1 MSAQRTLRLADP
13 QFPEGTLDALQAV
26 LASGNLTQGPV
37 VAEFEEAL
45 AAFVGARHAIAT
57 TSATTALELALA
69 GLDVGP
75 GDEVA
80 VADFTYPATGN
91 AVLQRGATLRLVD
104 VDPATYG
111 IDPDALLAALT
122 PRTKVVI
129 TVDVFG
135 LPADYGRIEPM
146 LRERGIALLCD
157 AACGLGGAIGA
168 RRVGTFGAASCF
180 SFHPRKSLTTGEGG
194 MVTTDDDA
202 LAARLRRLR
211 NHGTERTGWRM
222 SFIEPGFNYR
232 MSDLNAA
239 LGLQQ
244 VPGFAAVVERRG
256 RLAAGLRERLAGV
269 DGVVTQAVPDGHR
282 HPYQAFVVTCDPAID
297 RDATV
302 MSLRERGVESTLGTY
317 AMHVEPSF
325 REACGTTPGD
335 LPHSQALADRTLAL
349 PLHEG
354 LVEDDLDRIAT
365 ELRAVLGASR

>member
-1 MSAQRTLRLADP
+1 MSGRTLRLADP
-13 QFPEGTLDALQAV
+13 QFPAGTLDALQAV
-26 LASGNLTQGPV
+26 LESGNLTQGPV

-45 AAFVGARHAIAT
+45 ATFVGARHAIAT

-129 TVDVFG
+129 TIDVFG
-135 LPADYGRIEPM
+135 LPADYGRIEPL

-168 RRVGTFGAASCF
+168 RRVGTFGVASCF

-222 SFIEPGFNYR
+222 SFVEPGFNYR

-244 VPGFAAVVERRG
+244 VPGFSAVVERRG
-256 RLAAGLRERLAGV
+256 RLAAGLRERLAGI
-269 DGVVTQAVPDGHR
+269 DGVVPQAIPAGHV

-325 REACGTTPGD
+325 IEACGTTPGD

-354 LVEDDLDRIAT
+354 LVDDDLDRIAT
-365 ELRAVLGASR
+365 ELRAVLDASR